1 LESGFDNQGLSM
13 KRYFLIQ
20 DPHHDY
26 AVRFIEHIHRKYDYQ
41 AICFYSDR
49 RQRIR
54 QAPLFPQLASDCVA
68 ANYEVK
74 PHQLAGFADHLRDT
88 YDVAAVI
95 PFNEPT
101 VLAAVE
107 LAERLKLGWSQPTV
121 MRRFRDKYALKQ
133 YLRSQNSGLRI
144 NASRSVGSL
153 ADVLAA
159 RIDAAYERFILKPND
174 GYGNRGI
181 ALFDRQSSA
190 ADIERYL
197 LGMNGSALMEEYIGG
212 TEYFVNGQMD
222 ENGRASVIA
231 IFEYQRTAANGRHNI
246 DLETHRVAHG
256 NALFAVLSDYACSVM
271 RTSGLIRSPFH
282 LELKVDAEGPCLIEV
297 GARLPGLGNA
307 FLSGKLHGPQCD
319 WFDIAAHYY
328 LNGDSYG
335 DLPLDWTTYDS
346 IAARYV
352 HGISSKAETVYRLD
366 GVSAVESLPSFNSW
380 VKKPSLGARFGV
392 TVDCLSMP
400 WSLVLTAPSEEQVAA
415 AALAVRRLIQWNQPA
430 SVWLR
435 LHAAVSQRL
444 IRYKAGM
451 RVRLQSWSTST
462 GDEQTALATSENSSK
477 KRSGGLGSRPLRLW
491 DRLSNAVVRQFQLA
505 NFGKLTVDSQHK
517 PLTPQNQAAADQAV
531 RWAEEYL
538 AQPHSQLGRKGPICP
553 FVKHTVDIGRYFV
566 SVRDDIDGRSLH
578 KLRRAVLDE
587 AAGFLGRSPNRGS
600 KGAFASVVM
609 VFPAIPE
616 DRLSILEGIHDEMKT
631 PLMERDLMF
640 SAFHQKS
647 EKSSLSNPDFKVFRA
662 PFPALVLRHMDVRD
676 IAFLNSNRKAFLHFR
691 SRFAPLFEQG
701 KVSDE
706 FGYVRMYEE
715 ASARYGR

>member
-1 LESGFDNQGLSM
+1 
-13 KRYFLIQ
+13 
-20 DPHHDY
+20 
-26 AVRFIEHIHRKYDYQ
+26 VRFIEHIHRKYGYQ

-54 QAPLFPQLASDCVA
+54 QAPLFPQLASACVA

-74 PHQLAGFADHLRDT
+74 PHQLARFADHLRDT
-88 YDVAAVI
+88 YDIAAVI

-107 LAERLKLGWSQPTV
+107 LAEQLELGWSQPTV
-121 MRRFRDKYALKQ
+121 LRRFRDKCALKQ

-144 NASRSVGSL
+144 NASRSVGSA
-153 ADVLAA
+153 ADVLTA
-159 RIDAAYERFILKPND
+159 RLDAAYERFILKPND

-190 ADIERYL
+190 TDIERYL
-197 LGMNGSALMEEYIGG
+197 LGMNGSVLMEEYIDGI
-212 TEYFVNGQMD
+212 EYFVNGQID

-246 DLETHRVAHG
+246 DLETHRVAYS
-256 NALFAVLSDYACSVM
+256 NPLFAILSDYACDVM
-271 RTSGLIRSPFH
+271 HASGLIRSPFH
-282 LELKVDAEGPCLIEV
+282 LELKVDAQGPCLIEV
-297 GARLPGLGNA
+297 GARLPGLRNA
-307 FLSGKLHGPQCD
+307 FLCGELHGPRCD

-328 LNGDSYG
+328 LNGDRYG
-335 DLPLDWTTYDS
+335 DLPLNWTTYDS

-366 GVSAVESLPSFNSW
+366 GVSSVESLPTFNSW
-380 VKKPSLGARFGV
+380 VKKPAIGDQFAV
-392 TVDCLSMP
+392 TVDCLTMP
-400 WSLVLTAPSEEQVAA
+400 WSLVLTAPSEDEVAA
-415 AALAVRRLIQWNQPA
+415 AALAVRKLIQWNQPA

-435 LHAAVSQRL
+435 LHAEVSRRL
-444 IRYKAGM
+444 IRYKTGM

-462 GDEQTALATSENSSK
+462 VDEQTALVTSENSSK
-477 KRSGGLGSRPLRLW
+477 HSSSNLISSPLRFW
-491 DRLSNAVVRQFQLA
+491 HRLANAAVRQYQLA
-505 NFGKLTVDSQHK
+505 SFGKRPVDSQHK
-517 PLTPQNQAAADQAV
+517 PLTPENQAMADQAV

-538 AQPHSQLGRKGPICP
+538 AQPHPQLGRKGPICP

-566 SVRDDIDGRSLH
+566 SVRDDIDGDSLH
-578 KLRRAVLDE
+578 KLRRVVLDE

-600 KGAFASVVM
+600 KGAFASLVM
-609 VFPAIPE
+609 VFPTIPE
-616 DRLSILEGIHDEMKT
+616 DRLCILERIHDEMKT

-647 EKSSLSNPDFKVFRA
+647 QKPALSNPDFKVFRA

-676 IAFLNSNRKAFLHFR
+676 IAFLNTNRKAFLHFR

-706 FGYVRMYEE
+706 FGYVRMYE
-715 ASARYGR
+715 AANARYGS